1 MQVFIDLR
9 VIISVTLR
17 YGSTTYEEY
26 LPAQHAEVVNSA
38 GQRSCRR
45 GRRLFIVPVLLEN
58 HLHVIESMVGDGDV
72 EILGNRQSA
81 GAAELSLRGD
91 GAKDRG
97 EASSMVRIQLPFSM
111 ENISM
116 QLQSLLTIKARPFL
130 STTTPEGHQLD
141 FGLKYL
147 LMVNKWAPSL
157 IEGPERACCHTR
169 QQSTFV
175 RQRSSPQIEEI

>member
-81 GAAELSLRGD
+81 GAAELSFRGD

-97 EASSMVRIQLPFSM
+97 RSELNGSDPAAVFDGKHFNAIAVTVD
-111 ENISM
+111 N
-116 QLQSLLTIKARPFL
+116 
-130 STTTPEGHQLD
+130 
-141 FGLKYL
+141 
-147 LMVNKWAPSL
+147 
-157 IEGPERACCHTR
+157 
-169 QQSTFV
+169 QSTAISVDNNARGAPTRFRFEVFV
-175 RQRSSPQIEEI
+175 DGE